1 MKYQANLP
9 EEPDGPLWDQHG
21 RKYVKLEAGHISA
34 KKGYRV
40 WELVAP
46 TEGETP
52 YYTWA
57 ELITSVDYLRDNAQ
71 AVENWQNAKTG
82 GFYWV
87 EGKEG
92 GFLRDVKGVAIATQ
106 ARTLRVPSTR
116 DIFDDG
122 ILGEDDQDNFYEVT
136 PVLAVP
142 ADVLIELFSTDE
154 EPTIDHLQ
162 AEIYDWLEDHPQIH
176 WKERSK

>member
-1 MKYQANLP
+1 MKYQANIP
-9 EEPDGPLWDQHG
+9 QEPDGPLWDQDG

-34 KKGYRV
+34 KNGYRV

-46 TEGETP
+46 TERETP

-71 AVENWQNAKTG
+71 AVENWQKAKIG
-82 GFYWV
+82 GLYWA

-92 GFLRDVKGVAIATQ
+92 GFLRDVKGVAIATKN
-106 ARTLRVPSTR
+106 RTLRVPSTR
-116 DIFDDG
+116 DVFDDG

-142 ADVLIELFSTDE
+142 ADDLIKLFSTDE

-162 AEIYDWLEDHPQIH
+162 AKIYDWLEDHPQVH
-176 WKERSK
+176 WEERSK